1 MTKELL
7 ISTATK
13 ITINLVDI
21 NNTPLIG
28 VTAPSIYLQKYNG
41 QVYNVVATS
50 LDWNEVSSAYMP
62 GVYELSL
69 ASTDVD
75 TLGSLKVSV
84 KDVSSRYFFEV
95 FSVVSATLE
104 TISPDLVLVRRMT
117 TNKTVVD
124 ANTFTLNIYDDSG
137 INIIKTFKLYD
148 QTQQLTFESI
158 FSRVPQ

>member
-41 QVYNVVATS
+41 QVYNVVATG
-50 LDWNEVSSAYMP
+50 LNWNEVSSSHMP

-69 ASTDVD
+69 STFDVD
-75 TLGSLKVSV
+75 TLGSFKVSI
-84 KDVSSRYFFEV
+84 KDNNSKYFFEV
-95 FSVVSATLE
+95 FSIVSATLE
-104 TISPDLVLVRRMT
+104 TISPDLILVRRLT
-117 TNKTVVD
+117 SNKTVVD
-124 ANTFTLNIYDDSG
+124 INTFTLNIYDDSG

-148 QTQQLTFESI
+148 QTQQPTVESI